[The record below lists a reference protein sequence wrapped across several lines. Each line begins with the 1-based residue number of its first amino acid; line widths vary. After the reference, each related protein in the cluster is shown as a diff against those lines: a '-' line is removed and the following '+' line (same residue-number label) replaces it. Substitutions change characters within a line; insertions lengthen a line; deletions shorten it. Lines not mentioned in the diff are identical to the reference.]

1 MQKPQETEPDYKQMY
16 LELYRAQMRAMQIMV
31 DAHRKAED
39 LYITAG
45 EEDRENSTKA

>member
-1 MQKPQETEPDYKQMY
+1 MQKPQEAEPDYKQMY
-16 LELYRAQMRAMQIMV
+16 LELYRAQMRAMQIMA

-45 EEDRENSTKA
+45 EESPEKSTEA